1 MQRVLNKRIFR
12 DLKVNFFRYFALFLL
27 ITVGM
32 YLIISLVGAADTV
45 VVNVNE
51 AADRNQVEDGQ
62 FTVFIPLEENT
73 IEQLQNKGIS
83 LEKEFYL
90 DYALANGSTVRI
102 YKNRDQINR
111 IELDEGSLAVDKD
124 EIVLEKHYAQKNDF
138 SVGSE
143 IEIGGKLF
151 RVTGIGSSPDYD
163 AALKKMTDSSVESAG
178 FGTGF
183 VSAAQYD
190 QLKENGNA
198 SKSEECVYSYRLNG
212 IMTADELKDLL
223 AKLKI
228 DRSKVTDTYFLEM
241 LDELEKSK
249 TETQQAISEL
259 SDGTNKLSRGL
270 IELESN
276 NEELKN
282 GASAIFKQSL
292 QETSKTLS
300 AYGLGTELTEDNYQ
314 AILNNIIDGSSNSST
329 ALQTKAALKELNSLK
344 DFKEGTET
352 YTNAEEDA
360 ANSSKELADG
370 VSELKNKTEK
380 LMNEYFT
387 VDIDNLTQFVEK
399 GNNPRI
405 GASVNDVMINKYA
418 GMVAG
423 VIIMVLFTYVISV
436 FVIHGI
442 EKDSTII
449 GTLYALGATSKQL
462 MKHYLTLPVMITFFA
477 GMIGM
482 IIGFSPMG
490 VGVQSVDTASYYSL
504 PVLNTVYPVYLLLYG
519 IVMPSLV
526 AIIVNYLVINKK
538 LSQPALKMIRNEQK
552 QNKIS
557 NVNLGNIKFIR
568 RFQIRQFLR
577 EIRTSFTVVFGMFIA
592 LLILMMGVDCYVLC
606 NNMSSNSKADT
617 TYEYMYSYK
626 YPTKEVPEGGEAG
639 YAESLKKEAYGYD
652 LNVTLLGMDQDNKYF
667 DFNVAK
673 GKNNVTISQSV
684 ATKYHLSVGEKLV
697 LTDDVKNIDY
707 AFTIDRIVPYSVG
720 LYVFMDIDDMREL
733 FNQKEGYYNVVFS
746 DKDLNIDSGKLYAT
760 TTKNDIVRN
769 SEVFINQM
777 RPMVVSLISVSV
789 IIFVVVMYLMMKV
802 MVDRSAFNISLMKI
816 FGFRQKEIQ
825 KLYLDGN
832 FIMVAVAAA
841 FCIPLAK
848 KAMDLMY
855 PYLIANVACGMDF
868 SFSWQVYIA
877 IYAGVMLCYL
887 GINWILTGRL
897 QKMKPAEVLK
907 NRE

>member
-51 AADRNQVEDGQ
+51 AADRNQVEDGE
-62 FTVFIPLEENT
+62 FTVFIPLEKNT

-183 VSAAQYD
+183 VSVAQYD

-212 IMTADELKDLL
+212 IMTADELKDILG
-223 AKLKI
+223 KLKI

-259 SDGTNKLSRGL
+259 SDGTNELSSGL

-282 GASAIFKQSL
+282 GASAIFKQYL

-329 ALQTKAALKELNSLK
+329 ALQTKTALKELNSLK
-344 DFKEGTET
+344 DFKEGIET

-490 VGVQSVDTASYYSL
+490 VGVQSVDTTSYYSL

-557 NVNLGNIKFIR
+557 NVNLGNIKFIQ

-626 YPTKEVPEGGEAG
+626 YPTKEVPEGGEAS

-667 DFNVAK
+667 AFNVAK

-684 ATKYHLSVGEKLV
+684 ATKYHLAVGEKLV

-720 LYVFMDIDDMREL
+720 LYVFMDIDDMRQL
-733 FNQKEGYYNVVFS
+733 FNQKEDYYNVVFS

-760 TTKNDIVRN
+760 TTKNDIVKN

-777 RPMVVSLISVSV
+777 KPMVISLISVSV

-816 FGFRQKEIQ
+816 FGFRQNEIQ

-832 FIMVAVAAA
+832 FIMVAVSAAL
-841 FCIPLAK
+841 CIPLAK

-868 SFSWQVYIA
+868 SFSWKMYIA

-887 GINWILTGRL
+887 GINRILTGRL